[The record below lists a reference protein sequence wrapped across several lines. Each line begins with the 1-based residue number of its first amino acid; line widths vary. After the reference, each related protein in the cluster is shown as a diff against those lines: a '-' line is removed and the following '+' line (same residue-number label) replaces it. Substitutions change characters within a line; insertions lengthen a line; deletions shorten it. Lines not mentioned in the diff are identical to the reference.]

1 MAAQETLI
9 RGHAMPFGAA
19 MLAQG
24 GVRFR
29 LWAPAAKTVDV
40 VIGSRARRMQS
51 APGGWYELI
60 ERDAGA
66 GTLYQYRI
74 DGGQLVPD
82 PASR

>member
-1 MAAQETLI
+1 MGRRAARSLVAAQETLI

-19 MLAQG
+19 VLAQG

-51 APGGWYELI
+51 SPGGWYELI
-60 ERDAGA
+60 ERDAGS
-66 GTLYQYRI
+66 GTSCPPSMRY
-74 DGGQLVPD
+74 
-82 PASR
+82 